1 MNSGSDSGCKLN
13 TRAKKNEAKANML
26 KTVPLMLNR
35 VKQTC
40 LQHRLYI
47 KDEARVV
54 VFFIIANRRQ
64 FLQSSAYFASDD
76 LG

>member
-1 MNSGSDSGCKLN
+1 MF
-13 TRAKKNEAKANML
+13 

-47 KDEARVV
+47 KDEANIV
-54 VFFIIANRRQ
+54 VFFIIANRRE